1 MPAEIHGRGCSF
13 AERFHS
19 QAEVEANGG
28 IIVGAP
34 TIDFG
39 ANLDGLNDA
48 IDFQLSGD
56 EFNNQQIS
64 YIATFC
70 PFFDADIDSNVYL
83 LNVDN
88 SGSNDWWV
96 RKRPN
101 ANLNTL
107 WIRINDTTISQVPYA
122 SYAPYWI
129 KNKWNQLIIASDGSG
144 DTNAWLNNNLILN
157 TAIAWTPSRSTNLV
171 IGSVAPATVGSFLGK
186 FAGFKVFKSILSAQE
201 VDDFHN
207 HTTYNY
213 RDRASVILPMRA
225 AQHEATK
232 TLDVSGNGNH
242 AVLGTGASKPT
253 KRSKRGYDFDGGD
266 WMVLGDNLSS
276 CNELSI
282 TIPFITSPDSSARY
296 VWTITESDNVTM
308 GVALRVKN
316 TGELQLV
323 HNSGIT
329 ITSTGLFVSGGLDI
343 VTVTIDSL
351 DKAYITKNQTN
362 RTSEIS
368 LNINDR
374 SGEFVISRKSF
385 SLIGSILG
393 FEANCEVLTP
403 LQIVPN

>member
-1 MPAEIHGRGCSF
+1 MEFYPALNYDDPARRMLF
-13 AERFHS
+13 
-19 QAEVEANGG
+19 EAQ
-28 IIVGAP
+28 
-34 TIDFG
+34 T
-39 ANLDGLNDA
+39 
-48 IDFQLSGD
+48 
-56 EFNNQQIS
+56 
-64 YIATFC
+64 
-70 PFFDADIDSNVYL
+70 PFFWCDKRDTGNFLRIYIGGTNFGNIDPSVY
-83 LNVDN
+83 
-88 SGSNDWWV
+88 G
-96 RKRPN
+96 
-101 ANLNTL
+101 
-107 WIRINDTTISQVPYA
+107 
-122 SYAPYWI
+122 PYWRQG
-129 KNKWNQLIIASDGSG
+129 KRNQLFIASDSSG
-144 DTNAWLNNNLILN
+144 NTIAKLNDNQILSSSL
-157 TAIAWTPSRSTNLV
+157 TWTPVTTGPTELN
-171 IGSVAPATVGSFLGK
+171 IGSYSGGTLAFPMAITRFEIY
-186 FAGFKVFKSILSAQE
+186 KSLLTSE
-201 VDDFHN
+201 ECTDFYN

-296 VWTITESDNVTM
+296 LWTITESDNVTM

-403 LQIVPN
+403 LQIADLHIDMRLGINQV